1 MGNLKNL
8 TRLDLDNNKLTGH
21 FYQFFWDG
29 QSRTTKH
36 LSLIFAPTFTNAFCL
51 RTRSCVIDLDIRC
64 FSGNRKGRIQK
75 DDAGLY
81 VQKGGEPQLQLVHY
95 VLPVASP
102 YHDLG
107 QVAEWPCVYVIL
119 ALIKAGLAVLNP
131 DVDPGGV

>member
-1 MGNLKNL
+1 M
-8 TRLDLDNNKLTGH
+8 
-21 FYQFFWDG
+21 
-29 QSRTTKH
+29 
-36 LSLIFAPTFTNAFCL
+36 
-51 RTRSCVIDLDIRC
+51 IDLDIRC

-81 VQKGGEPQLQLVHY
+81 VQKGGEPQL
-95 VLPVASP
+95 PP